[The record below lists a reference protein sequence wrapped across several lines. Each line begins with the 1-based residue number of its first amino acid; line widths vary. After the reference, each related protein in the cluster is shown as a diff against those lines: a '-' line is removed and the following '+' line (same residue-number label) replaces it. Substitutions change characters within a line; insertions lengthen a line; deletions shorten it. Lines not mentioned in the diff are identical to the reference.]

1 MSVDLSNPL
10 VRVVKY
16 RPYSQPLP
24 GEKVRW
30 RKKERGRERMEGNQ
44 GYEKWTRRVGGE
56 GNLDPSLIDS
66 NRVEFK

>member
-1 MSVDLSNPL
+1 
-10 VRVVKY
+10 
-16 RPYSQPLP
+16 
-24 GEKVRW
+24 
-30 RKKERGRERMEGNQ
+30 MEGNQ